1 MANPRQI
8 AGPKL
13 ACEITPERI
22 IAARATDDGSGLDSY
37 TARALATGSVLPR
50 LSEDNIANADML
62 KQAVSDALTTVGAKT
77 HDLVAILPDAS
88 VRIALLDFDTLPD
101 KKQDIDGVIR
111 FRLKKALPFDV
122 DQAAVSYDIQRSNGK
137 VHVVAAVVLST
148 VLAEYEN
155 LFRDLGFAPG
165 IVLPSTLASLG
176 NVDTTD
182 PVLVIKADS
191 TTTTLVIVS
200 NNQLMLF
207 RTLESQGGLA
217 VSAEQLVPD
226 VHASLVFFQDTY
238 SMRVDRILVGGMI
251 DAETVGSTLETQTGV
266 RVQNLV
272 AASHLGA
279 TRPNFPVSTLAGV
292 VGALLG

>member
-1 MANPRQI
+1 MANPKQT

-13 ACEITPERI
+13 ACEITPERV
-22 IAARATDDGSGLDSY
+22 IAARAMDDGSGLDSY
-37 TARALATGSVLPR
+37 TARALANGSVLPR
-50 LSEDNIANADML
+50 LSEDNIVNGDVL

-77 HDLVAILPDAS
+77 HDVIAILPDAS

-101 KKQDIDGVIR
+101 KKADVDGVIR

-122 DQAAVSYDIQRSNGK
+122 DHAAVSYDIQRGNGK

-148 VLAEYEN
+148 VLAEYEK

-165 IVLPSTLASLG
+165 VVMPSTLASLG
-176 NVDTTD
+176 NVDTAD

-191 TTTTLVIVS
+191 ITTTLAIVS

-207 RTLESQGGLA
+207 RTLESQGGS

-238 SMRVDRILVGGMI
+238 NMRVDRILVGGMI
-251 DAETVGSTLETQTGV
+251 DAETVGSTLESQTGV
-266 RVQNLV
+266 RVENLV

-279 TRPNFPVSTLAGV
+279 TRPNFPASTLAGV
-292 VGALLG
+292 VGALIG